1 MDRGKWHPSLARPVR
16 HLAPAPAATLN
27 FFAAYSSA
35 ARWLGRVS
43 LCRGLSR
50 CCCLGKA
57 GGRARGGGKG
67 AREADPGGEAG
78 TRNLS
83 PMIVIANIFTEV
95 FGTVRPANPCMTL
108 PPCTGCTRASIRVHV
123 RLPHP
128 RAHLLHPRA

>member
-1 MDRGKWHPSLARPVR
+1 MLLAG
-16 HLAPAPAATLN
+16 APAATLN

-43 LCRGLSR
+43 VCRGLSK
-50 CCCLGKA
+50 CCCCTK
-57 GGRARGGGKG
+57 GRGRGRGGAKGVGASEG

-95 FGTVRPANPCMTL
+95 FGTVRTAKPCMPRSVKEKCWALVVLLL
-108 PPCTGCTRASIRVHV
+108 PLIQGVVGHVPNMFSCTGCSSA
-123 RLPHP
+123 
-128 RAHLLHPRA
+128 